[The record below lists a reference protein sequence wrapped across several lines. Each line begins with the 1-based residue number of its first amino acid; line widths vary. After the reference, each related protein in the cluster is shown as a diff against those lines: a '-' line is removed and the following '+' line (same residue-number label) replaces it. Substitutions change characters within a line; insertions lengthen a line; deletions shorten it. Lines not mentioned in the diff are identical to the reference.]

1 MIIVERKVAEL
12 IPYAKNA
19 KKHDET
25 QIANVVE
32 SIRQFGFVQPL
43 VIDKNGCVIIGHC
56 RLLAAK
62 KLEMDTVPCVPADT
76 LTEEQVK
83 ALRIID
89 NKTNESPWD
98 MELLAE
104 ELPELKLDGFDFDW
118 GFEDKVDDSAKED
131 DPDLTVPE
139 EPSAKPGDV
148 YQLGRHRLMCG
159 DSTKLDDCATLVGGA
174 KMDLLLTDPPYNVD
188 YEGTAGKIKND
199 HMEDSKFRDFLTA
212 AFKNAASVMNPGA
225 AFYIWHADSEGYNF
239 RGAVRDAGL
248 LLRQCLIWVKSSLV
262 LGRQDFQWKHEPC
275 LYGELPDDIY
285 TPSPE
290 EPEDCQPC
298 LYGWVNGKH
307 YFFKNRKQT
316 TVLYFDKPIK
326 SAEHPT
332 MKPVRLFDYLMQ
344 CSTKPG
350 QNVLDLFGGSGTA
363 IIAAEQNGRNAYV
376 MEYDPK
382 FADVIIRRWEEF
394 TGEKAMKL

>member
-1 MIIVERKVAEL
+1 
-12 IPYAKNA
+12 
-19 KKHDET
+19 
-25 QIANVVE
+25 
-32 SIRQFGFVQPL
+32 
-43 VIDKNGCVIIGHC
+43 
-56 RLLAAK
+56 
-62 KLEMDTVPCVPADT
+62 
-76 LTEEQVK
+76 
-83 ALRIID
+83 
-89 NKTNESPWD
+89 
-98 MELLAE
+98 
-104 ELPELKLDGFDFDW
+104 
-118 GFEDKVDDSAKED
+118 
-131 DPDLTVPE
+131 
-139 EPSAKPGDV
+139 
-148 YQLGRHRLMCG
+148 
-159 DSTKLDDCATLVGGA
+159 
-174 KMDLLLTDPPYNVD
+174 MDLLLTDPPYNVD

-316 TVLYFDKPIK
+316 TVLYFDKSIK